1 MKKQSVLSAS
11 RSVCGRGGN
20 EDGPGG
26 RGGPVGCLVM
36 VEELDSYRA
45 IFRLATRE
53 RKTGSSSTGHHAIVG
68 QKKKERRRAA
78 LSRNHH
84 PGSSHRLF
92 LYPALQKQ
100 DANLLMPRWI
110 LEGRWEGMINIED

>member
-20 EDGPGG
+20 EDGPRG
-26 RGGPVGCLVM
+26 RGGPVGGLVM

-45 IFRLATRE
+45 IFRLATSE

-68 QKKKERRRAA
+68 QKTERRRAA

-84 PGSSHRLF
+84 PGSTHRLF
-92 LYPALQKQ
+92 PDPCSPKARRQSA
-100 DANLLMPRWI
+100 DATLDL
-110 LEGRWEGMINIED
+110 GRELGMINIEG